1 MESMQALTLPV
12 TASRVHPQ
20 NGLTATGVSKYT
32 FTARDITGLPQA
44 EATPLNQVL
53 LQMPGVA
60 LDQNQE
66 IHIRGEHAGIQYQMN
81 GILLPLDLN
90 NDPTFTQLLNSYFV
104 KSVSLIDGV
113 LPAEYGYRT
122 SGVMEIS
129 TKNGCD
135 DPHNEFTIYGGQ
147 RDTAQ
152 PSFQLADAVGSSVTT

>member
-1 MESMQALTLPV
+1 LTAPERGTYDLTVQKSGFKRASEVLILPASRRTPLDLVLESEHALTVPV

-81 GILLPLDLN
+81 GSHDRRPAALRKFMPQ
-90 NDPTFTQLLNSYFV
+90 P
-104 KSVSLIDGV
+104 GHV
-113 LPAEYGYRT
+113 L
-122 SGVMEIS
+122 
-129 TKNGCD
+129 GCD
-135 DPHNEFTIYGGQ
+135 DV
-147 RDTAQ
+147 
-152 PSFQLADAVGSSVTT
+152 DA